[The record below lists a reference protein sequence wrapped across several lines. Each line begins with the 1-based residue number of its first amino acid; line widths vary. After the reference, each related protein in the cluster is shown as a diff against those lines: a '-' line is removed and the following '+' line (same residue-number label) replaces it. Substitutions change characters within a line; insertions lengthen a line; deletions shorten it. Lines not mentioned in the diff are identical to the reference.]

1 MKEIKLNIYKK
12 KSIKVFAIV
21 DDADY
26 EYLSQW
32 TWITMKSSTRMYA
45 GRWELLEGGKKK
57 LVLMH
62 RVILNTPSGL
72 VTDHKDGNGLNN
84 QTVNLRQATVS
95 QNAANI
101 SAHKNSTSKYL
112 GIYWDKN
119 RSKWFA
125 TIRKN
130 KKDTF
135 LGRFKE
141 EKDAALAY
149 NKAASELHG
158 EFARLNQVC

>member
-1 MKEIKLNIYKK
+1 MKEIKLNIHKK
-12 KSIKVFAIV
+12 KSLKVFAMV
-21 DDADY
+21 DDSDY
-26 EYLSQW
+26 EYLSKW
-32 TWITMKSSTRMYA
+32 TWITFKTGPKMYA
-45 GRWELLEGGKKK
+45 GRWHFEDSGKRC
-57 LVLMH
+57 LILMH
-62 RVILNTPSGL
+62 RVLLNPEPRH

-84 QTVNLRQATVS
+84 QRSNLRQATVS

-101 SAHKNSTSKYL
+101 SSHKNSTSKYL

-119 RSKWFA
+119 RGRWFA

-130 KKDTF
+130 KVDRF
-135 LGRFKE
+135 LGRFKD

-149 NKAASELHG
+149 NKAAMELHG